1 VLSKIPIILDGIGKE
16 DMDKEILRTGVIAEL
31 DAINLYEQMAAMAK
45 DKNLKT
51 ILLDIAKEEKTH
63 VGEFLT
69 LLLKKDRE
77 QGVELEKGRNE
88 IEELIE
94 KKKRGK
100 RVEGLEA

>member
-1 VLSKIPIILDGIGKE
+1 MLSKIPIILEGIAKE
-16 DMDKEILRTGVIAEL
+16 DTDKEILRTGVIAEL
-31 DAINLYEQMAAMAK
+31 DAINLYEQMAAMTK
-45 DKNLKT
+45 DKNLKN

-63 VGEFLT
+63 VGEFFT

-94 KKKRGK
+94 KKKRRK
-100 RVEGLEA
+100 SVAGLET